1 MTFIPVDV
9 FEQIINHESE
19 ADIIYEDNT
28 IIAFKDINPKARIHI
43 LIVPKENM
51 KTAKEVHLDNLP
63 LFGNLFFIAKQVAEM
78 EGLKGY
84 KLHMNVDEA
93 GGQIVPHVH
102 LHLLSGD
109 FNCNL

>member
-9 FEQIINHESE
+9 FEQIINRETE
-19 ADIIYEDNT
+19 ADIIYEDDT
-28 IIAFKDINPKARIHI
+28 VIAFRDINPQAKIHI
-43 LIVPKENM
+43 LIVPKENL
-51 KTAKEVHLDNLP
+51 KTAKEVHLDNLD

-78 EGLKGY
+78 EGLEGY

-102 LHLLSGD
+102 FHLLSPD
-109 FNCNL
+109 FNCEL